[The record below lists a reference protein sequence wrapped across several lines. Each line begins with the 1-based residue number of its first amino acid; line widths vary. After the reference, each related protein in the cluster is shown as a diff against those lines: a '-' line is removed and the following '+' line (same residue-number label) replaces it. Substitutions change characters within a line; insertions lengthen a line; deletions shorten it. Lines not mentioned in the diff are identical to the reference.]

1 MPGLFLTGI
10 SSPTEPRPFQ
20 GPIKQEEMW
29 CGSRNKWEG
38 MKGMKGMGL
47 LVSAMLLKEQLSK
60 NSAKKKISKAVSNQK
75 KAWSPV

>member
-1 MPGLFLTGI
+1 MVPVGHVQWLPQT
-10 SSPTEPRPFQ
+10 
-20 GPIKQEEMW
+20 KEMW

-47 LVSAMLLKEQLSK
+47 FVSAMLLKEQLSK

-75 KAWSPV
+75 HQIVT